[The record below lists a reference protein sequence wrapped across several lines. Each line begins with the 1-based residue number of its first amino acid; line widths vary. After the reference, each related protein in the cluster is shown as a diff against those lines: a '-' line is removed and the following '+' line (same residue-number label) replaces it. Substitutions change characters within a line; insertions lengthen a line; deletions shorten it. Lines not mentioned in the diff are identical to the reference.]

1 MSRAAATAQEKVRLQ
16 AYLAGQPAAQRRALR
31 ALRAAIRAAVPGAS
45 DGFSYG
51 IPACRV
57 DGRVL
62 VWYAGWKEHAS
73 LYPITPPVRRAM
85 GTALKGYVVS
95 KGTVRFPLD
104 RPIPATL
111 VKRLV
116 RARLALVRKG

>member
-1 MSRAAATAQEKVRLQ
+1 MPRPDKAAEEKARLRD
-16 AYLAGQPAAQRRALR
+16 YLATQPPLQRRALR
-31 ALRAAIRAAVPGAS
+31 AIRSAIRAAVPGAV

-57 DGRVL
+57 DGRIL

-73 LYPITPPVRRAM
+73 LYPITPPVRRAV
-85 GTALKGYVVS
+85 GTSLKGYVVS

-104 RPIPATL
+104 RAIPSAL
-111 VKRLV
+111 VKKLV
-116 RARLALVRKG
+116 RARLALLRKG